1 MPSTRLLM
9 TITNSGST
17 GIVFVRI
24 ERLPTEGKVTAAD
37 AVVANSVVT
46 LAACA
51 SRQLVTQ
58 AATHLAAR
66 ADRLHRRRA
75 RLSYA
80 SHFSRLFSAG
90 TGFRPLR
97 TGCSPGRQV
106 TYSIG

>member
-1 MPSTRLLM
+1 MNLHMPSTRLLM

-24 ERLPTEGKVTAAD
+24 ERLPTEGKVTAAG

-58 AATHLAAR
+58 AATHLAAGQTDFIDVGPGYPTQVISAGSSAPGR
-66 ADRLHRRRA
+66 APARCVPAAPLADR
-75 RLSYA
+75 
-80 SHFSRLFSAG
+80 
-90 TGFRPLR
+90 
-97 TGCSPGRQV
+97 
-106 TYSIG
+106 